1 MIWSVAWK
9 NIWRNKTRS
18 LVILVAISLGL
29 LAGIFSVGFMMGMV
43 EQRISNSIHNE
54 LSHIQIH
61 NPEFLKNDEIDYT
74 IQNANELINIVKSY
88 PEVKA
93 VAKRLKINAMANT
106 SGNNV
111 GVTVFGIHPEQEEAV
126 FDISENIIEE
136 SGSYLNG
143 NSKNKIVIGEKLA
156 EQLNII
162 QFKITD
168 ETITGLTEQE
178 IPENIVN
185 QLDSIKDELFRSEN
199 DFEDA
204 LVQQL
209 GKNKKQK
216 FYKRIKEHSKV
227 YNSRSKIVLTMQD
240 AEGNLTGGA
249 FRIAGIYSISNS
261 AYETMNV
268 FVRFDDL
275 ARITNMDNTQA
286 HEIDILLNDREQAPQ
301 IVQQLNS
308 EFPAQSVR
316 LWKDIQPDL
325 AVTTQYVEISYYIII
340 IFILLAL
347 GFGIV
352 NTMLMAVLERIKELG
367 MLMAIGMNRK
377 RVFLMIMLETVYLTF
392 TGAVVGMIL
401 GYLLIEITG
410 SVGIDLSMYAEG
422 FSAIG
427 YSTLIY
433 PEITFTF
440 FIGVAGLVIA
450 TGMLSSVYPAIKAL
464 KLNPVEATR
473 TE

>member
-29 LAGIFSVGFMMGMV
+29 LAGIFSVGFIIGIV
-43 EQRISNSIHNE
+43 EQRINNSIHNE

-61 NPEFLKNDEIDYT
+61 NPEFLKNDEIDFT
-74 IQNANELINIVKSY
+74 IKNADEVINAVKNI

-93 VAKRLKINAMANT
+93 VAKRIKINAMANT

-111 GVTVFGIHPEQEEAV
+111 GVTVYGVHPDQEKAV
-126 FDISENIIEE
+126 FEISENIIKK

-143 NSKNKIVIGEKLA
+143 DSKNKIVIGEELA

-162 QFKITD
+162 QFKITN
-168 ETITGLTEQE
+168 ESLTELAEQKL
-178 IPENIVN
+178 PKKVVT
-185 QLDSIKDELFRSEN
+185 QLDSLKDELFRSEN

-204 LVQQL
+204 LIQVL
-209 GKNKKQK
+209 GKNRKQK
-216 FYKRIKEHSKV
+216 FYSRIKAHSKV

-240 AEGNLTGGA
+240 AQGNLTGGA

-275 ARITNMDNTQA
+275 ARITNIDSSKI
-286 HEIDILLNDREQAPQ
+286 HEIGILLNEREQAPQ
-301 IVQQLNS
+301 VVQKLKD
-308 EFPAQSVR
+308 EFPDKSIR
-316 LWKDIQPDL
+316 LWKKIQPDL

-347 GFGIV
+347 GFGII

-377 RVFLMIMLETVYLTF
+377 RVFLMIMLETVYLTI

-433 PEITFTF
+433 PKINFEF
-440 FIGVAGLVIA
+440 FNGVAGLVVA
-450 TGMLSSVYPAIKAL
+450 TGIFSSVYPAIKAL

>member
-43 EQRISNSIHNE
+43 EQRINNSIHNE

-61 NPEFLKNDEIDYT
+61 NPEFLKNDEIDFT
-74 IQNANELINIVKSY
+74 IKNAGEISNTVNNY

-111 GVTVFGIHPEQEEAV
+111 GVTVYGVHPEQEKAV
-126 FDISENIIEE
+126 FEIAENIIEE

-143 NSKNKIVIGEKLA
+143 DSKNKIVIGEKLA

-168 ETITGLTEQE
+168 ETL
-178 IPENIVN
+178 N
-185 QLDSIKDELFRSEN
+185 QLPDREVPEKVVNELDSLKDELFRSEN

-204 LVQQL
+204 LVQVL

-216 FYKRIKEHSKV
+216 FYSRIKEHSKV

-240 AEGNLTGGA
+240 AQGNLTGGA
-249 FRIAGIYSISNS
+249 FRINGIYSISNS

-275 ARITNMDNTQA
+275 ARITNMDSSKV
-286 HEIDILLNDREQAPQ
+286 HEIGILLNEREQAPQ
-301 IVQQLNS
+301 VVQKLKNK
-308 EFPAQSVR
+308 FPDKSVR
-316 LWKDIQPDL
+316 IWKEIQPDL

-377 RVFLMIMLETVYLTF
+377 RVFLMIMLETVYLTL

-433 PEITFTF
+433 PEITFAF
-440 FIGVAGLVIA
+440 FIGVAGLVVA

>member
-43 EQRISNSIHNE
+43 EERIQNSIDNE
-54 LSHIQIH
+54 VSHIQVH
-61 NPEFLKNDEIDYT
+61 NPEYLRNDEMEYT
-74 IQNANELINIVKSY
+74 IENAEKLAQKVQTYSQ
-88 PEVKA
+88 VKA
-93 VAKRLKINAMANT
+93 VASRIKINAMANT
-106 SGNNV
+106 SGNNM
-111 GVTVFGIHPEQEEAV
+111 GVTVFGVHPAQEKNV
-126 FDISENIIEE
+126 FNLHENIIAE
-136 SGSYLNG
+136 SGGYFNG
-143 NSKNKIVIGEKLA
+143 ETKNQVIIGEKLA
-156 EQLNII
+156 EKLNVSQFEISDKTLSELKNEKVDKQII
-162 QFKITD
+162 H
-168 ETITGLTEQE
+168 
-178 IPENIVN
+178 
-185 QLDSIKDELFRSEN
+185 QLDSLKGKLFRSEN
-199 DFEDA
+199 DF
-204 LVQQL
+204 
-209 GKNKKQK
+209 KKAVNRVHGNRVSQK
-216 FYKRIKEHSKV
+216 IYERIKEQSKV
-227 YNSRSKIVLTMQD
+227 FRSRSKIVLTMQD
-240 AEGNLTGGA
+240 ANGNLTGGA

-261 AYETMNV
+261 AYETANV

-275 ARITNMDNTQA
+275 ARLTNLNSESV
-286 HEIDILLNDREQAPQ
+286 HEIAILLNERNEAPQ
-301 IVQQLNS
+301 VMQKLKND
-308 EFPAQSVR
+308 FPGMSVR
-316 LWKDIQPDL
+316 LWKEIQPDL
-325 AVTTQYVEISYYIII
+325 AVTTQYIEISYYVII

-352 NTMLMAVLERIKELG
+352 NTMLMAVLERIRELG

-377 RVFLMIMLETVYLTF
+377 RVFLMIMLETVYLTL

-433 PEITFTF
+433 PEITFRF
-440 FIGVAGLVIA
+440 FAGVTALVAA
-450 TGMLSSVYPAIKAL
+450 TGIFSSVYPAIKAL